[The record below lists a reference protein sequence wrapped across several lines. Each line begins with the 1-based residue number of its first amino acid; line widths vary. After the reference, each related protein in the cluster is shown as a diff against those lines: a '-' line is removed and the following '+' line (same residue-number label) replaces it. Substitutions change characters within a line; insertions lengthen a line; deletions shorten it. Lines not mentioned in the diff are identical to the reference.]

1 MSISPDSAAVF
12 GYHRY
17 MIALHGNR
25 GPAALGWRDTE
36 SQIIRFD
43 ALAHMADLNG
53 HSLLDAG
60 CGHGDLRSYLH
71 ELYPDIVYYGLEQI
85 PELFDEA
92 SRRFQDWEATAFIR
106 GDFMTDEMP
115 VADYV
120 MASGSL
126 NYYNAD
132 PDFIFKAIT
141 RLYEHCRRGLGFNLL
156 SHIIPNGLLAAYNP
170 DVIMQHCRQL
180 SKQVVLKND
189 YSTEDFTVFMYR

>member
-25 GPAALGWRDTE
+25 GPEALGWRDTE

-43 ALAHMADLNG
+43 ALADMADLNG

-71 ELYPDIVYYGLEQI
+71 ELYPDIVYYGMEQI
-85 PELFDEA
+85 PELIDEA
-92 SRRFQDWEATAFIR
+92 TRRYQDWEATAFIR
-106 GDFMTDEMP
+106 GDFMTGTMP

-141 RLYEHCRRGLGFNLL
+141 RLYEHCRKGIAFNLL

-170 DVIMQHCRQL
+170 DVIMEYCRQL
-180 SKQVVLKND
+180 CPNVVLKND

>member
-25 GPAALGWRDTE
+25 GPEALGWRDTE
-36 SQIIRFD
+36 SQVIRFD
-43 ALAHMADLNG
+43 ALADMADLNG

-71 ELYPDIVYYGLEQI
+71 RLYPDIIYYGMEQI
-85 PELFDEA
+85 PELIDEA
-92 SRRFQDWEATAFIR
+92 TRRYQDWEATVFIR
-106 GDFMTDEMP
+106 GDFMINAMP

-141 RLYEHCRRGLGFNLL
+141 RLYEHCRKGLAFNLL

-170 DVIMQHCRQL
+170 DVIMEYCRQL
-180 SKQVVLKND
+180 CPQVVVKND
-189 YSTEDFTVFMYR
+189 YSNEDFTVFMYR